1 MKHLPS
7 SRIAILQAAFQSLER
22 AVQKGRSLPYCLRA
36 WSRFIRL
43 RDGNRCVVCKGNHGL
58 SAHHI
63 IRKSFME
70 EARLQTGNGITLC
83 SRCHREPHTA
93 FNRRP
98 NLDLPMDAEGG
109 EDIELLWSY
118 FCTLID
124 DARNRSLLSREDF
137 YYFTDQL
144 LAKFKLFQS
153 LDYDLAF
160 PGTRL
165 EQAALIW
172 RQTPRCTMNAIL
184 EVNGFPPIPR
194 DFIQTGPI
202 AVWYAR

>member
-1 MKHLPS
+1 
-7 SRIAILQAAFQSLER
+7 
-22 AVQKGRSLPYCLRA
+22 VQRGRSLPYCLRA

-43 RDGNRCVVCKGNHGL
+43 RDGDQCVVCKGRRGL

-83 SRCHREPHTA
+83 SRCHHEPHAA

-109 EDIELLWSY
+109 EDIKLLWSY
-118 FCTLID
+118 FCLLIE
-124 DARNRSLLSREDF
+124 DAKRRSLLRDEF

-153 LDYDLAF
+153 LCYDLPF
-160 PGTRL
+160 PSTRL
-165 EQAALIW
+165 EQVALIW

-184 EVNGFPPIPR
+184 KANGFPPVPR
-194 DFIQTGPI
+194 DFIQTGSI